1 MQAAILKHRSILDEY
16 QVANLYKTA
25 REILFTG
32 APKVND
38 PNILVS
44 NIEISKGVRVVTC
57 TDAKTGLFV
66 QLSGA
71 VKEGPDMA
79 VMAFGHKYCQEVR
92 DGMRQNI
99 ATKIW

>member
-1 MQAAILKHRSILDEY
+1 MQAALLKHRSVLDEH

-25 REILFTG
+25 KEVLFG
-32 APKVND
+32 KGPKVND
-38 PNILVS
+38 PNIMISSL
-44 NIEISKGVRVVTC
+44 EIGKGVRVVTC

-66 QLSGA
+66 QLSGT

-92 DGMRQNI
+92 DGMRQNV